1 MKCIILSLIF
11 FTHFFLCGQNAAT
24 NKSVIVEVNFEDY
37 TEPEYPGGNN
47 ELGKFLS
54 ENGHIPD
61 SVKHGLVNGLVQL
74 ELTIDANGNIINQ
87 KAYGRCYECKV
98 EGIRLVKLMP
108 RFKPATKNGKNV
120 NSIYKLPFRFA
131 ANPDSTFVYNN
142 ENLFG
147 QWTVQSENKF
157 KCPECPTILFNKN
170 LTAKLISDSLD
181 WFVKDNKL
189 NLINRGKPSRS
200 LYFLGNSNYKMTFSD
215 YFKILVIE
223 NSFEKYILYKK

>member
-1 MKCIILSLIF
+1 MKSIILYLIF
-11 FTHFFLCGQNAAT
+11 FTHFVSFGQNPT
-24 NKSVIVEVNFEDY
+24 IQKNVIVEENVEDFIN
-37 TEPEYPGGNN
+37 PEYPGGNK

-54 ENGHIPD
+54 ENAHIPD
-61 SVKHGLVNGLVQL
+61 SVKYGLINGLVHL

-87 KAYGRCYECKV
+87 KAYGRCYACKV
-98 EGIRLVKLMP
+98 EAIRLVKLVP

-120 NSIYKLPFRFA
+120 NSIYKLPFRFG

-147 QWTVQSENKF
+147 QWTIQSESKF

-170 LTAKLISDSLD
+170 LTAKLISDSLN

-189 NLINRGKPSRS
+189 NLLNKGEPARS
-200 LYFLGNSNYKMTFSD
+200 MYFLSNTNYKMTFSD
-215 YFKILVIE
+215 YFRVLVVE
-223 NSFEKYILYKK
+223 NSFEKYTLYKK